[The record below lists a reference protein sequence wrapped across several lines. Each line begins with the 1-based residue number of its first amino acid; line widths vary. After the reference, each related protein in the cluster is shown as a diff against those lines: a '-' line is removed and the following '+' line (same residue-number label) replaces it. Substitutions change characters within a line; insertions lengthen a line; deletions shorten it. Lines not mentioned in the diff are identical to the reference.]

1 MTTMTLHPG
10 NTFPPGPGVETL
22 DELAWAI
29 DRDGIARHEATV
41 SRLANWARAL
51 GLDSVLVDV
60 LADPG
65 GVLFKFSNAGP
76 IASSITDIY
85 FDLPDTPLFTLPVD
99 FDFTYSGRLDPQ
111 GLEEAIDD
119 GRAGQRLQGSLNR
132 A

>member
-29 DRDGIARHEATV
+29 DSDGIARHEATV

-60 LADPG
+60 LADPAQPEAARERAFG
-65 GVLFKFSNAGP
+65 ALSQAVAR
-76 IASSITDIY
+76 
-85 FDLPDTPLFTLPVD
+85 PDQGEHRP
-99 FDFTYSGRLDPQ
+99 SDPRRF
-111 GLEEAIDD
+111 A
-119 GRAGQRLQGSLNR
+119 A
-132 A
+132 